1 VDLGSE
7 KRNHPVDNSEL
18 KADKGELPVAGQ
30 QRGNEFHIAE
40 RCDGAQFRANL
51 LLCRKNSRSF
61 SRSPSTVKLFPVE
74 KRSCTAALA
83 AISPTLSPFGR
94 SWLMEKKKRLR
105 VQPEVSND

>member
-40 RCDGAQFRANL
+40 RCDGAQFRADL
-51 LLCRKNSRSF
+51 LPEEFPELLAQSVHREALSR
-61 SRSPSTVKLFPVE
+61 
-74 KRSCTAALA
+74 
-83 AISPTLSPFGR
+83 
-94 SWLMEKKKRLR
+94 
-105 VQPEVSND
+105 